1 MKYRRAHSKS
11 AHLQSHILE
20 YKNPVAEEMNEKE
33 DKASLAGNEGKEEEI
48 ELAAT
53 LNIYVDPKDEKNIEG
68 ECSMQNES
76 EDVVLNIEVTDPPL
90 DSPVHLETESG
101 KPLMKS
107 D

>member
-1 MKYRRAHSKS
+1 MN
-11 AHLQSHILE
+11 
-20 YKNPVAEEMNEKE
+20 KNE
-33 DKASLAGNEGKEEEI
+33 DKASLAGNEAEEEEI

-53 LNIYVDPKDEKNIEG
+53 LNTYVDPKVEKSIEG

-76 EDVVLNIEVTDPPL
+76 EDVVVNIEITDPPL
-90 DSPVHLETESG
+90 DSPMQLETEND